1 MKYKIQ
7 ISRVDRTRITEKGEY
22 HCETAPTY
30 EHIDGYTHWKKKIDG
45 IVQEDRQLYILAVL
59 KNIGLKE

>member
-1 MKYKIQ
+1 MNILMD
-7 ISRVDRTRITEKGEY
+7 IHTGR
-22 HCETAPTY
+22 
-30 EHIDGYTHWKKKIDG
+30 KKIDG